1 MVRHMKKYELTKETI
16 KNNFGKKLFRIRAL
30 IDFAD
35 VKKGDLGGFIEKEK
49 NLSHDGNAWVY
60 DDAQVFDD
68 ASVYDNAVIKHLAN
82 VGGHAKVYGNSR
94 VCEHASIFDGAKIF
108 DNSRVGGNACVT
120 GRVYVF
126 DNAYVSGNAYIHD
139 EVRICGYA
147 MVYGEAC
154 ICEKALIGGY
164 TGICDDIRICK
175 NAKIL
180 SDNDYTTVRGFGK
193 HHRSIVFFRCQDDK
207 ICVFCDFFIG
217 NFKEFRSAIKRT
229 HKDEKIAE
237 EYLAIADL
245 MEMHFGS

>member
-1 MVRHMKKYELTKETI
+1 MKKYELTKETI

-68 ASVYDNAVIKHLAN
+68 ASVYENAEIKHWAH
-82 VGGHAKVYGNSR
+82 VGGYAKVYGNAR
-94 VCEHASIFDGAKIF
+94 VLQNATVFDSARIF
-108 DNSRVGGNACVT
+108 DNSRIGGNSCVT

-154 ICEKALIGGY
+154 ICEKALIGGF
-164 TGICDDIRICK
+164 TRICDDIRIGK

-180 SDNDYTTVRGFGK
+180 SGNDYTIVRGFGR
-193 HHRSIVFFRCQDDK
+193 HYRSTVFFRCQDDK
-207 ICVFCDFFIG
+207 ICVLCGCFIG
-217 NFKEFRSAIKRT
+217 NLEEFRSAIKRT
-229 HKDEKIAE
+229 HGDSKMAK

-245 MEMHFGS
+245 MEMHFNT

>member
-1 MVRHMKKYELTKETI
+1 MKKYELTDEFIINPYMKT
-16 KNNFGKKLFRIRAL
+16 LYRIRAL

-49 NLSHDGNAWVY
+49 NLSHEGNAWVY
-60 DDAQVFDD
+60 DDAQVFNN
-68 ASVYDNAVIKHLAN
+68 ASVYDNAVIKHRAS
-82 VGGHAKVYGNSR
+82 VCGHAKVYGNAR
-94 VCEHASIFDGAKIF
+94 VCEDSSVSDSVRIF
-108 DNSRVGGNACVT
+108 DNSSVGGNACVT

-147 MVYGEAC
+147 MVYGETYVC
-154 ICEKALIGGY
+154 GKAMIGGVAK
-164 TGICDDIRICK
+164 ICDNVRICN

-180 SDNDYTTVRGFGK
+180 NDHDYTIVKGFG
-193 HHRSIVFFRCQDDK
+193 RRNGWTVFFRCQDEK
-207 ICVFCDFFIG
+207 LRVVCGCFFG
-217 NFKEFRSAIKRT
+217 DMEEFRSAIKRT
-229 HKDEKIAE
+229 HGDSKMAK